1 MAEIQSFLQ
10 TQKTEYTVTYN
21 YIIPEK
27 MSNFCNV
34 IAFIAI
40 PLRTIFANIYA
51 FKTIILQILRL
62 TGVIQ

>member
-10 TQKTEYTVTYN
+10 TQKTEYTVIYD

-34 IAFIAI
+34 IAILAMAI
-40 PLRTIFANIYA
+40 MTIFANIQA
-51 FKTIILQILRL
+51 L
-62 TGVIQ
+62 